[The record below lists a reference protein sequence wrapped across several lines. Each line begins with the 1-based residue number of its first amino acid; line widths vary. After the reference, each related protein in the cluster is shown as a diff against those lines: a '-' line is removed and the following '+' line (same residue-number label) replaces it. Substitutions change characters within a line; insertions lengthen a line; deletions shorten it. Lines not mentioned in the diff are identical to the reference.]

1 MLTRARRTPR
11 LTRRMPS
18 TLQLARFSGAL
29 RCAASMEPFLSA
41 PAIYELAAAIRRI
54 SSTHV
59 ASTFGEPSHERSEK
73 ASKTGKPIESAA
85 SSKSFEPVPL
95 SPVRMADFD
104 NLSVGIRVGSVTSQ
118 SGLVTA
124 AIWWRSVIK
133 VRSDKANRP
142 DRPLGKVAAA
152 TLATTLRSQ
161 Q

>member
-1 MLTRARRTPR
+1 MLSQARRTPR

-73 ASKTGKPIESAA
+73 ASKNREAHRVGRFVEQLRAGPAQSSANG
-85 SSKSFEPVPL
+85 
-95 SPVRMADFD
+95 RFD
-104 NLSVGIRVGSVTSQ
+104 NLSVVIRAGSVTSQ

-124 AIWWRSVIK
+124 AIWWRS
-133 VRSDKANRP
+133 
-142 DRPLGKVAAA
+142 
-152 TLATTLRSQ
+152 
-161 Q
+161 